1 MVDLSGVLRILTDRG
16 VAAPLVEGQL
26 ARSAAAPFIAGESVA
41 DVVDAVADLQK
52 AGVGASVLYLTAPG
66 AEAGARLVHLQVI
79 SALSEA
85 DLAAGT
91 DLTVDLGARGL
102 TAAEVP
108 PSVRADLA
116 STIRAA
122 HDAAM
127 TVTLA
132 GLPHAAVPT
141 GLTLHQE
148 LLTEHPDLGFTIA
161 AHLHR
166 SESDC
171 LDLARSG
178 ARVRLVKRGPRAG
191 GGSAFSNAHEVDRAY
206 VRCLRLLIEHGARPT
221 VATDDP
227 RMLEITAALVERSE
241 APAPPT
247 PSFLFARGLEPS
259 AMAGLVAD
267 GAHVCVLQPFGP
279 GWAAYAAQVEVNPA
293 TMSKAAR
300 AAIAAG
306 RG

>member
-1 MVDLSGVLRILTDRG
+1 
-16 VAAPLVEGQL
+16 
-26 ARSAAAPFIAGESVA
+26 
-41 DVVDAVADLQK
+41 
-52 AGVGASVLYLTAPG
+52 
-66 AEAGARLVHLQVI
+66 
-79 SALSEA
+79 
-85 DLAAGT
+85 
-91 DLTVDLGARGL
+91 
-102 TAAEVP
+102 
-108 PSVRADLA
+108 
-116 STIRAA
+116 
-122 HDAAM
+122 M

-132 GLPHAAVPT
+132 GLPHGAVPT
-141 GLTLHQE
+141 GLTLHE
-148 LLTEHPDLGFTIA
+148 GLLTEHPDLGFTIA

-171 LDLARSG
+171 LDLARRG
-178 ARVRLVKRGPRAG
+178 ARVRLVKRGPQAG

-227 RMLEITAALVERSE
+227 RLLEITAALVERAE
-241 APAPPT
+241 APAPY
-247 PSFLFARGLEPS
+247 SFLFARGLEPS
-259 AMAGLVAD
+259 GMAGMVAD

>member
-1 MVDLSGVLRILTDRG
+1 MVDLSGVLKILTDRG

-41 DVVDAVADLQK
+41 DAVHAVSECQDR
-52 AGVGASVLYLTAPG
+52 GVGASVLYLPAPG
-66 AEAGARLVHLQVI
+66 TEAGARLVHLQLI

-85 DLAAGT
+85 DLASGT
-91 DLTVDLGARGL
+91 DLTVDLGSAGL
-102 TAAEVP
+102 TATEIPA
-108 PSVRADLA
+108 SLRRDLA
-116 STIRAA
+116 GTVWAA
-122 HDAAM
+122 EEAGM

-132 GLPHAAVPT
+132 GLSHAAVPI

-148 LLTEHPDLGFTIA
+148 LIAEHPDLGITIA

-171 LDLARSG
+171 LDVARDG
-178 ARVRLVKRGPRAG
+178 TRVRLVKRGLRTG
-191 GGSAFSNAHEVDRAY
+191 GGAAFTNGHEIDKAY
-206 VRCLRLLIEHGARPT
+206 VRCLRLLIEHGARPI

-227 RMLEITAALVERSE
+227 RLIEITAALVERAD
-241 APAPPT
+241 APAQH
-247 PSFLFARGLEPS
+247 SFLFSRGIEPT
-259 AMAGLVAD
+259 ATEGLVAE

-279 GWAAYAAQVEVNPA
+279 GWASYAAQIEVNPA

-300 AAIAAG
+300 AAIATG
-306 RG
+306 RGA